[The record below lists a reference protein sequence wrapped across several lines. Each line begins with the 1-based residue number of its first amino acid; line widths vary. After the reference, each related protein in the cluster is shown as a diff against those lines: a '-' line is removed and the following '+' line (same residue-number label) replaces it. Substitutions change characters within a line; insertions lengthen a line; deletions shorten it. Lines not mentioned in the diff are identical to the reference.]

1 MMKKILRFLTAA
13 VLSLT
18 AMLTMVAP
26 SFAAE
31 TTASEASR
39 AYTARVR
46 VAAANVRTCGST
58 RCRIVTTYR
67 RGTPVR
73 VYYRWGGWSNIG
85 SGRWIASYLLR

>member
-1 MMKKILRFLTAA
+1 MKKILRFLTAA
-13 VLSLT
+13 VLSLM
-18 AMLTMVAP
+18 AMFAMVAP

-31 TTASEASR
+31 STSTEAAR
-39 AYTARVR
+39 AYTARVK

-58 RCRIVTTYR
+58 RCRIIATYR

-85 SGRWIASYLLR
+85 SGRWIASYLLS